1 MGYDPA
7 IWNKNAL
14 LKRPAACQGS
24 PFPVASLTADELAA
38 MDTMSK
44 FAGQM
49 HRLCGDGPQSASDW
63 REAAAHIH
71 VLQTTIMAQA
81 ASRAYPELFRPLGG
95 NGDCGDI
102 HS

>member
-7 IWNKNAL
+7 
-14 LKRPAACQGS
+14 KRPAACQGS
-24 PFPVASLTADELAA
+24 PFPFPVASLTADELAA
-38 MDTMSK
+38 MDTIGK

-49 HRLCGDGPQSASDW
+49 RRLCGDGPQSVHDW
-63 REAAAHIH
+63 AEAAAHIH

-95 NGDCGDI
+95 NSRCGE
-102 HS
+102 